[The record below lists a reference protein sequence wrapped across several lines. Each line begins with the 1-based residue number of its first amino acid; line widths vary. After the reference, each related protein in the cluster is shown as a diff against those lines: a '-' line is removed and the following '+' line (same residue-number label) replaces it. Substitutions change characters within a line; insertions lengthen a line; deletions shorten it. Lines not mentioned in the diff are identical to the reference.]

1 MKAAFHGY
9 LEIGINLI
17 YAQGV
22 SQEPKVDLTHEKC
35 KEWIEQ
41 NSPV

>member
-22 SQEPKVDLTHEKC
+22 SQEPQVEK
-35 KEWIEQ
+35 KT
-41 NSPV
+41 